1 MGVPLA
7 NARVGAFRTTLRF
20 GTSLRYALPLRA
32 CFMPLTHLTLD
43 FEVLPCFYTCVC
55 FTLFDTYFQLF
66 TKLNLD

>member
-1 MGVPLA
+1 MGVSLA
-7 NARVGAFRTTLRF
+7 HARVGAFRTARALRCCANASHCL
-20 GTSLRYALPLRA
+20 TA

-66 TKLNLD
+66 TRLNLD